1 MTSALKSLYSKQAQQ
16 RRDAKPQATPV
27 DSHESDNSGD
37 DEDSSYGSSE
47 GDSIEYLAIA
57 IGIETKC
64 ATNLVE
70 LLREAEENNLN
81 FVCVPLFHPRLR
93 VGETLRRS
101 LGYLDIYCIRYQS
114 DDEVSIFVIRP
125 IYHRL
130 VQSRRSYLAE

>member
-1 MTSALKSLYSKQAQQ
+1 MTSALRSLYSKQ

-27 DSHESDNSGD
+27 DSYESDNSGD

-70 LLREAEENNLN
+70 LLRQAEENNLN

-93 VGETLRRS
+93 VGETLRQS
-101 LGYLDIYCIRYQS
+101 LEYLDIYCIRYQS
-114 DDEVSIFVIRP
+114 DYEVPTFVIRS